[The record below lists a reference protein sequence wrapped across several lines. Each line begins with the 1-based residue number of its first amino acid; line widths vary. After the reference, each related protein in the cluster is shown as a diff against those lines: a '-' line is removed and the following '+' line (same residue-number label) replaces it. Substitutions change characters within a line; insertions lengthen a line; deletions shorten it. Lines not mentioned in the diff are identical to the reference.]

1 MFLSLPRSTIAIL
14 CLALAA
20 LAVAVQPSSA
30 AKELTFVKGFP
41 LVGGQPETGKC
52 CVHCNA
58 SAGLEKYFSV
68 VKFPQRACGECC
80 MKPSDYWK
88 FKIFEPGLT
97 RANASSPC
105 RARGFGNYSSTV
117 THGFGPVKITLDLYK
132 RTNPSLMSRLEEK
145 MDLITFVPGSKTYF
159 PWEVV
164 NDPVMGGVSESTF
177 HVRNG
182 TGYFRGTV

>member
-68 VKFPQRACGECC
+68 VSFPNVRSECC

-97 RANASSPC
+97 KAN
-105 RARGFGNYSSTV
+105 
-117 THGFGPVKITLDLYK
+117 
-132 RTNPSLMSRLEEK
+132 
-145 MDLITFVPGSKTYF
+145 
-159 PWEVV
+159 V
-164 NDPVMGGVSESTF
+164 NDDPCTRGAADYVKQSHTVSDLS
-177 HVRNG
+177 R
-182 TGYFRGTV
+182 